1 MSRHTTPL
9 NPTRRGFGALALG
22 TLAAAGTAS
31 ALGSSAAQAAPAA
44 SAAPA
49 APTADGPQPTPHTQ
63 QAYDPIASDFH
74 ARWTRADARQVM
86 LYIVLFGKVAARV
99 SHQNKL
105 SCHSIDSSLF
115 FQNRLS
121 PCSTENYTQRKLIC
135 QSVVPPSR

>member
-44 SAAPA
+44 PN

-63 QAYDPIASDFH
+63 QAYDPITSDFH
-74 ARWTRADARQVM
+74 ARWTRADARQIM
-86 LYIVLFGKVAARV
+86 RTQNDETVARGEN
-99 SHQNKL
+99 SMPE
-105 SCHSIDSSLF
+105 SITMPEIPRDFPIMTDEVWVWDTWSLTDEYSN
-115 FQNRLS
+115 QMS
-121 PCSTENYTQRKLIC
+121 Y
-135 QSVVPPSR
+135 